1 MDTIQET
8 RFKLYKIIADRF
20 NAEEL
25 RTLCFALG
33 IDYDNLQGDGK
44 SGKAR
49 ELITYL
55 ERRNEITQLV
65 EIGKQ
70 LRPDISWPSA
80 IRATGTI
87 EGISPEHPRTL
98 QMMVTGGR
106 NITQEM
112 RELAYLV
119 GQQVIL
125 RGHTLLSNGS
135 RGVDEVSSEGALAA
149 CHSKNL
155 NPNIKIQVFR
165 PRTASAP
172 HFDFGN
178 LQIVGANYDERRNFV
193 VQRSDAIILLGGGS
207 GTAYV
212 ARQARIMEKPIIP
225 IGIGTRTE
233 TSVRLWYQMESRGKD
248 DLPLIPISD
257 KDLQKIGPSQRDFD
271 NVSVSAVLIAED
283 LIQSKVKT

>member
-1 MDTIQET
+1 MDTIQEA
-8 RFKLYKIIADRF
+8 RFKLYKILTDRF
-20 NAEEL
+20 NDDEL

-33 IDYDNLQGDGK
+33 IDYDNLRGDGK

-55 ERRNEITQLV
+55 ERRNEIPQLI

-70 LRPDISWPSA
+70 LRPDISWPDA
-80 IRATGTI
+80 IEASEIRS
-87 EGISPEHPRTL
+87 GILHDHLNTL
-98 QMMVTGGR
+98 HIMVTGGR
-106 NITQEM
+106 DITEETRQI
-112 RELAYLV
+112 AYLV

-135 RGVDEVSSEGALAA
+135 KGVDTASSDGALAA
-149 CHSKNL
+149 CRSKNL

-165 PRTASAP
+165 PRTAPTP

-193 VQRSDAIILLGGGS
+193 VQRSDAIILLGGAG
-207 GTAYV
+207 GTGYV

-225 IGIGTRTE
+225 IGIGKRSE
-233 TSVRLWYQMESRGKD
+233 ASVSLWYQMESGGKD
-248 DLPLIPISD
+248 DLPLIPIRD
-257 KDLQKIGPSQRDFD
+257 KDLQNISPDQRDFD
-271 NVSVSAVLIAED
+271 KVSLSAILIAED
-283 LIQSKVKT
+283 LVQSNA